1 MRGTTADVVEAATA
15 AGSVTTFRVVAAAT
29 ASSGKAE
36 VKEIP
41 GLGRPAP
48 ASKAGDAVVSRAAIP
63 PGEATGESE
72 EVDDDDAGCVR
83 PCMKARTRE
92 GEADLAPSVDGN
104 GATNDG
110 DKARTLATISFPF
123 GVDGE

>member
-36 VKEIP
+36 VELGP
-41 GLGRPAP
+41 GRPAP
-48 ASKAGDAVVSRAAIP
+48 ASDAGDTVVSHAAIP
-63 PGEATGESE
+63 PGEATGESGE
-72 EVDDDDAGCVR
+72 EDDDDAGRVR
-83 PCMKARTRE
+83 PCMKVRTRE
-92 GEADLAPSVDGN
+92 GEADLAPSIDGN

-110 DKARTLATISFPF
+110 NEARTLATISFPL